1 MRFAVA
7 VWLMLASA
15 WLCDAAERERGLAV
29 GGLSRI
35 YTLITP
41 DRQNVPLPLLIV
53 FHGGGQTAER
63 ARVYTRFDRA
73 AEGEKFVV
81 VYPQGLGN
89 NWNDGRTVSGL
100 TAREASS
107 ANDVEFTAQIIAQLV
122 FERVADSGRVFLAGA
137 SNGGMMALYAGCALE
152 GRVAGIAA
160 VVANQPAD
168 WRCRASRM
176 PAIFIHGT
184 DDEYMP
190 FAGGQIAAKQSRRDL
205 GRVLGVDET
214 IALYRQMNSCAGV
227 KESKRLDN
235 DKRDGTIAVVTGYEC
250 AEAALKHIVIEGG
263 GHTWPGTRSGMIAE
277 RVLGRTSNE
286 INATAE
292 IWQFFKSLPER

>member
-1 MRFAVA
+1 MRFAIA
-7 VWLMLASA
+7 VSLMFLSV
-15 WLCDAAERERGLAV
+15 WVSGAAERERGLAV
-29 GGLSRI
+29 GGLSRS

-41 DRQNVPLPLLIV
+41 DRQNEPLPLLIV

-63 ARVYTRFDRA
+63 ARVYTRFERA
-73 AEGEKFVV
+73 AEGERYVV
-81 VYPQGLGN
+81 VYPQGIGN
-89 NWNDGRTVSGL
+89 NWNDGRTASGL
-100 TAREASS
+100 TEREASS
-107 ANDVEFTAQIIAQLV
+107 ANDVDFTAQIIAQLV
-122 FERVADSGRVFLAGA
+122 FERVADAGQVFLAGA

-190 FAGGQIAAKQSRRDL
+190 FAGGRIAEKQSRRDL
-205 GRVLGVDET
+205 GRVLSTDET

-235 DKRDGTIAVVTGYEC
+235 DKRDGTIAVVTDYEC
-250 AEAALKHIVIEGG
+250 AEAPLKHIVIEGG
-263 GHTWPGTRSGMIAE
+263 GHTWPGARSGMIAE

-292 IWQFFKSLPER
+292 IWQFFKSLPRR